1 MTSEFRGHIGR
12 THHESERDY
21 ADIPV
26 GPAGKPNVI
35 YVVLDDVGYSDL
47 GCFGSSIDTPNFD
60 SLADNGLRYSNFHTT
75 TLCSPT
81 RACLLTGRNHHSVGM
96 RYLANADM
104 GWPSGRGAISHRA
117 GTLAEMLKLQ
127 GYATYAVGKWHLAPT
142 ENANAAGPFD
152 QWPLGRGFERF
163 YGFMNGSTDQ
173 FHPELCQD
181 NQQVPPPATPEQ
193 GYHLSDDLSDRA
205 VRYIADK
212 MAIWPDKPFFLYL
225 CYGAG
230 HFPHQAPESALARYR
245 GRFGHGWDEERVQR
259 LAKQKAMG
267 LVPESTELPPPNP
280 GVRAWAELSPEEREV
295 SEHMQEAYAA
305 LLGHTDA
312 AFGKL
317 LDFLDRTGIRDN
329 TIIVLISDNGASTD
343 CDPDGTTNV
352 LRWFNRLPEDYAV
365 SRERMAEI
373 GTARSSG
380 NYPWGWAQASNTPL
394 KLYKSFTHGGGVRDP
409 MIFSWPSGI
418 SDKGEVR
425 SQFTHVTDITPTIM
439 QLCGVTPPESIN
451 GVAQMPIHGESF
463 AYSFDAPDA
472 ATAKQSQYFEMYGHR
487 SIWHRG
493 WKAVTQHKAGSDFDS
508 ERWELYH
515 LDEDFSELHDLS
527 GEKPEKLAEMKERWW
542 AEAGRYGVMP
552 LDDSDVLFK
561 PPYRPGAPRWRNECS
576 YFPPISSIP
585 AEAAPMTQDVSH
597 RITVEIERSDASQGG
612 ALVCFG
618 SCHGGYALD
627 VIENRLVYTYNYAGF
642 EVSRLISDR
651 DLPLGK
657 TTVAFEFEKTGTLK
671 GRGRLTVDGQPAG
684 EHVFERTLLR
694 LSLSPLMFGRSN
706 AEPVDPDRQTNPDF
720 SGRILRIDYAIADDR
735 EVGPPSLD
743 VD

>member
-1 MTSEFRGHIGR
+1 MTSEFRGRIGR
-12 THHESERDY
+12 THHESQRQY
-21 ADIPV
+21 ADIPTCS
-26 GPAGKPNVI
+26 AGKPNVI

-47 GCFGSSIDTPNFD
+47 GCFGSAIDTPNFD
-60 SLADNGLRYSNFHTT
+60 SLAQNGLRYSNFHTT

-181 NQQVPPPATPEQ
+181 NQQVSPPATPEE

-205 VRYIADK
+205 VRCISDK

-230 HFPHQAPESALARYR
+230 HFPHQAPEPALAKYR
-245 GRFGHGWDEERVQR
+245 GRFSHGWDEERVRR
-259 LAKQKAMG
+259 LAKQRAMG
-267 LVPESTELPPPNP
+267 LVPENTELPPSNP
-280 GVRAWAELSPEEREV
+280 GVRGWAELSSEEREV
-295 SEHMQEAYAA
+295 SQRMQEAYAA
-305 LLGHTDA
+305 LLDHTDA

-352 LRWFNRLPEDYAV
+352 LRWFNHLPEDYAV
-365 SRERMAEI
+365 SRGQLAKI

-409 MIFSWPSGI
+409 MIFSWPAGVKA
-418 SDKGEVR
+418 KGTIR

-439 QLCGVTPPESIN
+439 ELCNIHAPETIN

-463 AYSFDAPDA
+463 AYSLDAPDKP
-472 ATAKQSQYFEMYGHR
+472 TVKESQYFEMYGHR

-493 WKAVTQHKAGSDFDS
+493 WKAVTQHKAGSDFES

-515 LDEDFSELHDLS
+515 LDEDFSELRDLS
-527 GEKPEKLAEMKERWW
+527 QEKPEKLAEMKERWW

-561 PPYRPGAPRWRNECS
+561 PPYRPGAPRWRTECS
-576 YFPPISSIP
+576 FFPPISSIP

-597 RITVEIERSDASQGG
+597 RIAIEIERSDASQGG
-612 ALVCFG
+612 TLVCFG
-618 SCHGGYALD
+618 SCHGGYAID
-627 VIENRLVYTYNYAGF
+627 VIDNRLVYTYNYAGF
-642 EVSRLISDR
+642 EVSRVVSNREI
-651 DLPLGK
+651 PIGA

-671 GRGRLTVDGQPAG
+671 GGGRLIIDGEPAG
-684 EHVFERTLLR
+684 EHIFERTLLR
-694 LSLSPLMFGRSN
+694 LSLSPLTFGRSN
-706 AEPVDPDRQTNPDF
+706 AEPVDPERRTSPDF
-720 SGRILRIDYAIADDR
+720 AGRILRIDYAIGSDR
-735 EVGPPSLD
+735 EVVPNTLD